1 MYNCNAG
8 LYTPINQC
16 GELWGLLEFNKFNK
30 TAFWVQGF
38 YFSYTLK
45 RKTSSDEPDLI
56 FFKDFF
62 CLFVCSFFQK
72 KL

>member
-16 GELWGLLEFNKFNK
+16 GELWGLLEFNK

-45 RKTSSDEPDLI
+45 RKTLSDEPDLI
-56 FFKDFF
+56 FFKDFW
-62 CLFVCSFFQK
+62 FVCSFFLSK